1 MIIKA
6 TVDGVVRE
14 VELNDDQIYYAHL
27 ELQKHYDVADVD
39 GYLTDWFSDDYDDRE
54 DCDEIKGKIDEVK
67 DSIAKSYRH
76 RLDNDDTWFNT
87 LRSVVADFIKSIDWQ
102 KNNMADGVM
111 EFDTYPPVFNK
122 DGSENEDYDETFMEF
137 TVPSEW
143 AIKWIANW
151 SWQSC
156 VPCDQFKNWYD
167 WDDTLRMYD
176 DAAADGAIISERI
189 LER

>member
-1 MIIKA
+1 MKIKA

-27 ELQKHYDVADVD
+27 ELQKHSDVTDVKN
-39 GYLTDWFSDDYDDRE
+39 YLTDWFPDDYCDRE
-54 DCDEIKGKIDEVK
+54 DYDEIKEKIDEVK
-67 DSIAKSYRH
+67 DTIAESYRH
-76 RLDNDDTWFNT
+76 RLDNDDTWFHT
-87 LRSVVADFIKSIDWQ
+87 LRSVVEDFVKSIDWQ

-122 DGSENEDYDETFMEF
+122 DGSENEDYDKTFLEF

-143 AIKWIANW
+143 AIKWIAKW

-156 VPCDQFKNWYD
+156 VPSDQFRSWYD